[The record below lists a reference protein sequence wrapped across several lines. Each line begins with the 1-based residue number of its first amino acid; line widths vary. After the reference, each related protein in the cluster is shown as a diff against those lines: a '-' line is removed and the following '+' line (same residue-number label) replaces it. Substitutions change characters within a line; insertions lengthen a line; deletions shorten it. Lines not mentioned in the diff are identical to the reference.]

1 MATAQEVLHALE
13 TDEDFLRLPVE
24 LKDAVKEA
32 IPDFLAKITHWLDI
46 PMTPK
51 IYILAS
57 GLFTQDCIKRGFIPQ
72 SKEAHQR
79 ILKDTEAV
87 MTGVMEGPVYHESFV
102 DSYPIWIKT
111 EVERRFVLESWKS
124 QEDYWVSTIGN
135 EPFAPE
141 FAQELKLHARNLLY
155 LGQLCLGDLL
165 VLQPSIILI
174 QI

>member
-1 MATAQEVLHALE
+1 VWQHV
-13 TDEDFLRLPVE
+13 
-24 LKDAVKEA
+24 
-32 IPDFLAKITHWLDI
+32 
-46 PMTPK
+46 
-51 IYILAS
+51 S
-57 GLFTQDCIKRGFIPQ
+57 GTRSG
-72 SKEAHQR
+72 
-79 ILKDTEAV
+79 T
-87 MTGVMEGPVYHESFV
+87 
-102 DSYPIWIKT
+102 PIWIKT

>member
-1 MATAQEVLHALE
+1 MATAQEVLQALE
-13 TDEDFLRLPVE
+13 TDEDFQRLPVE

-32 IPDFLAKITHWLDI
+32 IPDFLAKVTHWLDI

-57 GLFTQDCIKRGFIPQ
+57 GLFTQDCIKKGFIPQ

-79 ILKDTEAV
+79 ILQDTDEA
-87 MTGVMEGPVYHESFV
+87 TAALFGGPVHHDSFV
-102 DSYPIWIKT
+102 DTYPIWIKT
-111 EVERRFVLESWKS
+111 EVDRRFVLESWKS
-124 QEDYWVSTIGN
+124 QEEYWVREIGN

-141 FAQELKLHARNLLY
+141 FAQALKLHARNLLY